1 MAIDPYRETV
11 FTPPPSKPPVAPRL
25 IAIAASASLYALAC
39 ALPAM
44 SVRNT
49 RTGEVSALG
58 PGWYCALM
66 GPFGILFA
74 CLGCIAWCGNPLWLA
89 SAVCLGT
96 RKYLA
101 AEKLAKISFL
111 LGLCAFLLFWSDIP
125 MDEAGANQAR
135 VSSFG
140 WGYEVWLASLAIPGI
155 AARWLRSKELP
166 AVKSPEHG
174 VPA

>member
-89 SAVCLGT
+89 SGCARSSSSGPTSQWTKRERT
-96 RKYLA
+96 RLA
-101 AEKLAKISFL
+101 
-111 LGLCAFLLFWSDIP
+111 
-125 MDEAGANQAR
+125 
-135 VSSFG
+135 
-140 WGYEVWLASLAIPGI
+140 
-155 AARWLRSKELP
+155 
-166 AVKSPEHG
+166 
-174 VPA
+174 